1 MNEVSYRD
9 LKCSDD
15 SDSDDEEEEEEN
27 DYVQALRLE
36 DGGRSG
42 LI

>member
-9 LKCSDD
+9 LKRPDD
-15 SDSDDEEEEEEN
+15 SDSDEEEN

-36 DGGRSG
+36 GGGRSG
-42 LI
+42 MI

>member
-9 LKCSDD
+9 LKCPDG
-15 SDSDDEEEEEEN
+15 SDSDNEEEN

-36 DGGRSG
+36 GGGRSG
-42 LI
+42 MI

>member
-9 LKCSDD
+9 LKCHDD
-15 SDSDDEEEEEEN
+15 SDSDDDEGN

-36 DGGRSG
+36 CGGSRK
-42 LI
+42 

>member
-15 SDSDDEEEEEEN
+15 SDSDDEEEEN

-36 DGGRSG
+36 NGGRSG
-42 LI
+42 MI